1 MIRYPQVYNQSIHA
15 VKNENKIQ
23 EYIWKRNIYWI
34 VEITKI
40 EDTLHSTPLNMG
52 VSYSYTF
59 WTLGKRI
66 IMNLSSLQNV
76 SPPQKIKFLLSPIG
90 GGCLFPQKEG

>member
-1 MIRYPQVYNQSIHA
+1 MVRYPQVCNQSIHA

-40 EDTLHSTPLNMG
+40 EDTLHSTPRKYG
-52 VSYSYTF
+52 S
-59 WTLGKRI
+59 
-66 IMNLSSLQNV
+66 
-76 SPPQKIKFLLSPIG
+76 
-90 GGCLFPQKEG
+90 